1 MRRRRRRSGLA
12 ASLFPFLSVLAC
24 VIGTLTL
31 MISAL
36 GLGEVAASTR
46 SEQAFEEELAARRAQ
61 AARDAQLALEL
72 EAQIEVLEGRIDQ
85 ALDERQALDTLD
97 GRLQAYGIASGT
109 RGSLLAGAVER
120 RIDADLLVAQL
131 AALEAELEKL
141 IASSEEADA
150 ELVEIEDDS
159 SLAPIELLPQGVG
172 QNLMPF
178 FVECSADGL
187 RVQLRDGRW
196 SDYLHMGDLVQ
207 GGRFKVYLQKIRAV
221 RYGTVIFL
229 IRPSGVETYK
239 RAVKMADELYIRNAK
254 LPMPGWGEIDFSR
267 L

>member
-1 MRRRRRRSGLA
+1 MRRRRRRPGLA

-31 MISAL
+31 MIAAL

-46 SEQAFEEELAARRAQ
+46 SEQAFEEELAARRAE
-61 AARDAQLALEL
+61 ATRDAERVRALAEEIAALEARIATAREQEQDL
-72 EAQIEVLEGRIDQ
+72 EALRNQ
-85 ALDERQALDTLD
+85 
-97 GRLQAYGIASGT
+97 LQAFGISPQT
-109 RGSLLAGAVER
+109 RGGALSRAVER
-120 RIDADLLVAQL
+120 RIEADRLVAQL
-131 AALEAELEKL
+131 AAFEAEL
-141 IASSEEADA
+141 A
-150 ELVEIEDDS
+150 ELLQVVEDTEAELLEVEDDS
-159 SLAPIELLPQGVG
+159 SLAPIALLPLGTG
-172 QNLMPF
+172 QKLAPF

-196 SDYLHMGDLVQ
+196 SDFLHMGDLVQ
-207 GGRFKVYLQKIRAV
+207 GGRFKVYLQKVRTV

-239 RAVKMADELYIRNAK
+239 RAVKMAEELYIRNAK
-254 LPMPGWGEIDFSR
+254 LPIPGWGEIDFSR

>member
-1 MRRRRRRSGLA
+1 MRRRRRRSGLT

-46 SEQAFEEELAARRAQ
+46 SEQAFEEELAARSAR
-61 AARDAQLALEL
+61 AARDAERARELAAQISALE
-72 EAQIEVLEGRIDQ
+72 ARIAGARSEQEELD
-85 ALDERQALDTLD
+85 ALRVQ
-97 GRLQAYGIASGT
+97 LQAFGIAPET
-109 RGSLLAGAVER
+109 RGGDLSRAVDR
-120 RIDADLLVAQL
+120 RIEADSLVAQL
-131 AALEAELEKL
+131 AALEAQLAELLE
-141 IASSEEADA
+141 AVEDADA
-150 ELVEIEDDS
+150 ELVEVEDDS
-159 SLAPIELLPQGVG
+159 SLAPIELLPLGIG
-172 QNLMPF
+172 QKLAPF

-196 SDYLHMGDLVQ
+196 SDYLAMGDLVQ
-207 GGRFKVYLQKIRAV
+207 GGRFKMYLQKIRTV

-229 IRPSGVETYK
+229 IRPSGVDTYK
-239 RAVKMADELYIRNAK
+239 RAVKMAEELYIRNAK
-254 LPMPGWGEIDFSR
+254 LPIPGWGEVDFSR